1 VDGEILSLLDE
12 TQETVELYRQLDDD
26 RGRLLFE
33 FGLLYLGFALILI
46 LAAVWLGLWFAE
58 GLSKPVGR
66 LLGLPSG
73 WVPATSTCASSRRK
87 VATRSPPWGGT
98 STR

>member
-1 VDGEILSLLDE
+1 VDGSILSLLDE
-12 TQETVELYRQLDDD
+12 TRETVRLYQQLESD

-46 LAAVWLGLWFAE
+46 LAAIWLGLWFAE
-58 GLSKPVGR
+58 RLSRLWAAGGGGAARGR
-66 LLGLPSG
+66 RAIWMCRCPRKRAMTKLPC
-73 WVPATSTCASSRRK
+73 WAAC
-87 VATRSPPWGGT
+87 